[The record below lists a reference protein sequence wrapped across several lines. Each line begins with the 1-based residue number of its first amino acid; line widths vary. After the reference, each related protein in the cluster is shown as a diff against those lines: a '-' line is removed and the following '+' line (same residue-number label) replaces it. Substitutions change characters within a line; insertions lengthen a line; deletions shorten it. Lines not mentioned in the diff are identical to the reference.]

1 MLRRTFLAALAA
13 AGALPGQGQ
22 QQDPPFR
29 LPSSVRLDKDQVY
42 ASPGGRDLHL
52 DLFRPRSGG
61 GPFPAIVFVHGGGW
75 RSGSRT
81 QFHRQ
86 AAHMATKGF
95 VGACIEYRL
104 SGEEKWPACIDDCKA
119 SVRWFWEN
127 QYRLNVNPRRIGAAG
142 GSAGGHLAALMGTTQ
157 RRDSFGSHMEHPG
170 PSSKVSAVAA
180 FNGVFDVTALAEAI
194 PGHVERYFVP
204 LFGATPEQNPSV
216 YREASPATYV
226 GKSTPP
232 FLLLHG
238 TADTTVPYEQAVA
251 FEKLMKADGC
261 DVELF
266 TAEGAG
272 HGFFNA
278 PPWYDKTLA
287 AMEAFFVRTLKG

>member
-1 MLRRTFLAALAA
+1 MLRRTFLSTVTLATVA
-13 AGALPGQGQ
+13 RGQDL
-22 QQDPPFR
+22 DPPFS
-29 LPSSVRLDKDQVY
+29 LPSRVRLEKDVVY

-61 GPFPAIVFVHGGGW
+61 SAPGLIFVHGGGW
-75 RSGSRT
+75 RNGSKK

-86 AAHMATKGF
+86 AAHMAARGF
-95 VGACIEYRL
+95 VCACIEYRL
-104 SGEEKWPACIDDCKA
+104 SGEAKWPTCIDDCKA

-127 QYRLNVNPRRIGAAG
+127 RWRLNVDPYRIGAAG
-142 GSAGGHLAALMGTTQ
+142 GSAGGHLAAMMGVTQ
-157 RRDSFGSHMEHPG
+157 RRDSFGSHLAIPG
-170 PSSKVSAVAA
+170 PSSKVAAVAA
-180 FNGVFDVTALAEAI
+180 FNGVFDMTELARQVPE
-194 PGHVERYFVP
+194 HVDNLLQP
-204 LFGATPEQNPSV
+204 LFGATTAENPEI
-216 YREASPATYV
+216 YRQASPIDYV

-238 TADTTVPYEQAVA
+238 TADETVPYEQALA
-251 FEKLMKADGC
+251 FQRAMQDADA

-266 TAEGAG
+266 TADGAE

-278 PPWYDKTLA
+278 PPWYDQTLA